1 MVRRR
6 MAARFMATTHA
17 RDRLVVGD
25 DLHRRISYV
34 QSIGAFMFTGDIS
47 LGMLFASIVAIG
59 LWAVVMV
66 LGVVL
71 FTVLI
76 QRRKK

>member
-1 MVRRR
+1 
-6 MAARFMATTHA
+6 
-17 RDRLVVGD
+17 
-25 DLHRRISYV
+25 
-34 QSIGAFMFTGDIS
+34 MFTGDIS